1 MVELIRSPWWNCF
14 DEMVGATTGELLVCS
29 PFVGAEPCGTIRRR
43 LASNA
48 RLTLVTNLC
57 RENLVSGSTD
67 ALAIA
72 SLCESRSASEVLFLP
87 GLHAK
92 VYVSDDREA
101 VVTSANLTS
110 GGLRRNIEYGIRV
123 RDSASVSQV
132 RTDMQEF
139 GRLGTRMTTA
149 ELRRLGEIAAE
160 LRDIQ
165 RDAEKS
171 VRANV
176 RAEFARR
183 VAEADDEVLRMRAA
197 GRAPHAIFADAI
209 LHLLR
214 HGPSTTDW
222 LHQQIRGI
230 HPDLCDDAVDRVID
244 GKQFGKKWKHAVRTA
259 QQDLKKRRLVEYQAG
274 QWRLRGAD

>member
-1 MVELIRSPWWNCF
+1 
-14 DEMVGATTGELLVCS
+14 MVGATTSDLLVCS
-29 PFVGAEPCGTIRRR
+29 PFVGAEPCGAIGRN
-43 LASNA
+43 LAQSA
-48 RLTLVTNLC
+48 KLTLVTNLG
-57 RENLVSGSTD
+57 RDNLVSGSTD

-72 SLCESRSASEVLFLP
+72 NLCESRSNSEILFLP

-101 VVTSANLTS
+101 VVTSANLTT
-110 GGLRRNIEYGIRV
+110 GGLRRNVEYGVRV
-123 RDSASVSQV
+123 LDGECVGHI
-132 RTDMQEF
+132 RTDMLEF

-171 VRANV
+171 VRAST

-183 VAEADDEVLRMRAA
+183 VAEVDDEVLRMRAA

-209 LHLLR
+209 LHLLS
-214 HGPSTTDW
+214 HGPSTTEL

-230 HPDLCDDAVDRVID
+230 HPDLCDDTVDRVID
-244 GKQFGKKWKHAVRTA
+244 GKRFGKKWKHAVRTA
-259 QQDLKKRRLVEYQAG
+259 QQDLKKRGLVEYADG
-274 QWRLRGAD
+274 LWKLRGSPARSARSRT